1 MKRSKSVVD
10 LLLFPMK
17 SGHGSTDYD
26 IKSKNIRHTE
36 ILINL
41 RDVILRV
48 ANYFQ
53 VADPATF
60 SEVNLIADYTVE
72 GHARDNEVKT
82 EKKQATERLH
92 RMQHRIWKETKQQPG
107 TAGPGNM
114 LG

>member
-17 SGHGSTDYD
+17 SGHGGPDDD
-26 IKSKNIRHTE
+26 IKSKNIRQTE

-60 SEVNLIADYTVE
+60 SEVNLNPDFTVE
-72 GHARDNEVKT
+72 GHARDHEVKT
-82 EKKQATERLH
+82 EKQQA
-92 RMQHRIWKETKQQPG
+92 
-107 TAGPGNM
+107 
-114 LG
+114 

>member
-10 LLLFPMK
+10 LLLFPVK
-17 SGHGSTDYD
+17 SEDD
-26 IKSKNIRHTE
+26 MKSKNIRQTE

-60 SEVNLIADYTVE
+60 SEVNLNPDFSVE
-72 GHARDNEVKT
+72 GHARDQEVK
-82 EKKQATERLH
+82 
-92 RMQHRIWKETKQQPG
+92 
-107 TAGPGNM
+107 
-114 LG
+114 

>member
-17 SGHGSTDYD
+17 PSHGRQDDD
-26 IKSKNIRHTE
+26 IKSKNIRQTE
-36 ILINL
+36 TLIDL

-60 SEVNLIADYTVE
+60 AEVNLIADYTVE
-72 GHARDNEVKT
+72 GHAKDQEAFLAISKRRRRR
-82 EKKQATERLH
+82 AR
-92 RMQHRIWKETKQQPG
+92 
-107 TAGPGNM
+107 
-114 LG
+114 